1 MSVLLSDREGEILV
15 LTLNRPAVANAL
27 DSTLQEAV
35 VGALAAAAADDAVRA
50 VILTASGERV
60 FSAGADLKEYA
71 AVERPLASRMMRSL
85 LHRTLLAAID
95 FPKPLVAAVQATAL
109 GAGCMLAAVAD
120 EVIASEAAQFG
131 LPEIRIGMPTPIGF
145 SVLAP
150 RVGHVAAQRLVQT
163 GDRVDAAR
171 ALAIGLADEVVA
183 PAQLKA
189 RAVERARALGTNSGP
204 AWRGNKAWINA
215 GLRAA
220 LDAAAAE
227 AERLHGALAAEGTG
241 E

>member
-1 MSVLLSDREGEILV
+1 MTVLLSDREGEILV

-27 DSTLQEAV
+27 DSTLQDAL
-35 VGALAAAAADDAVRA
+35 VGALAAAATDDRVRA
-50 VILTASGERV
+50 VVLTASGERV

-71 AVERPLASRMMRSL
+71 AVERPLASRMMRGL
-85 LHRTLLAAID
+85 LYRTLLAAID
-95 FPKPLVAAVQATAL
+95 FPKPLVAAVQAKAL

-145 SVLAP
+145 AVLAP
-150 RVGHVAAQRLVQT
+150 RAGQVAAQRLVQT
-163 GDRVDAAR
+163 GDPVDAAR
-171 ALAIGLADEVVA
+171 ALATGLADEVVA
-183 PAQLKA
+183 PAQLRA
-189 RAVERARALGTNSGP
+189 RALERARALGANTGP
-204 AWRGNKAWINA
+204 AWRANKAWIN
-215 GLRAA
+215 GGVRAA

-227 AERLHGALAAEGTG
+227 AERLQKPLAAEGKK